1 MFAHFQTMFN
11 VFKLFCCKNSKTRTC
26 HQLNKHNTTS
36 YNIFSHNDLVWFK
49 FVHSCMHTCLC
60 LNHIEMLCLCLYMF
74 VFCLDCGEDLNYC
87 CDCCACT
94 GCFDHQGKWHSYP
107 NFIFLY
113 ALVFSISMHDR
124 NSFVFKVYA
133 MLRTPSSV

>member
-1 MFAHFQTMFN
+1 MIVVLVLVALIT
-11 VFKLFCCKNSKTRTC
+11 KASDT
-26 HQLNKHNTTS
+26 HN
-36 YNIFSHNDLVWFK
+36 
-49 FVHSCMHTCLC
+49 
-60 LNHIEMLCLCLYMF
+60 
-74 VFCLDCGEDLNYC
+74 
-87 CDCCACT
+87 
-94 GCFDHQGKWHSYP
+94 P